1 VTTTSV
7 ANLKLVQENKIRN
20 LLPNGEASKRFEA
33 SGVLAKGSDY
43 FVVFDDRTT
52 LARIANDLRLSN
64 SNDLIGTAPLEGGYE
79 GIAYNA
85 EKHRYYLLVESL
97 PHDGDEHRAEIVEY
111 SDAFKYLKSRPL
123 DFVFRS
129 CNKGFEALAHV
140 RRDGRDYALALCEG
154 NKCQSGR
161 KGREPGNGR
170 VQLFEK
176 TKKLWSHIGTVKLP
190 KSVEFVD
197 YSGMSLDDDRLAVVS
212 QENSMLWIG
221 TFDKSTW
228 NWRDEG
234 RTYEFPRAPDGEIQ
248 YGNVEGISWITPS
261 RIVTVSDRRKSD
273 QPKHFADKDESIHVF
288 DIPIF
293 RTD

>member
-1 VTTTSV
+1 MTAISI
-7 ANLKLVQENKIRN
+7 ANLKLVKESKIRD
-20 LLPNGEASKRFEA
+20 LLPDSGSTKRFEA
-33 SGVLAKGSDY
+33 SGILAKGSEY
-43 FVVFDDRTT
+43 FIVFDDHTA
-52 LARIANDLRLSN
+52 LARITNDLRVSN
-64 SNDLIGTAPLEGGYE
+64 SNVLIGTAPVQGGYE

-123 DFVFRS
+123 DFVFKS

-140 RRDGRDYALALCEG
+140 NREGRDYALALCEG

-161 KGREPGNGR
+161 KGRQPGNGR

-176 TKKLWSHIGTVKLP
+176 TKKLWSHIGTIKLP
-190 KSVEFVD
+190 RSVEFTD
-197 YSGMSLDDDRLAVVS
+197 YSGMSLDNGRVAVVS

-221 TFDKSTW
+221 TFDKATW

-234 RTYEFPRAPDGEIQ
+234 QLYEFPRTADGEIQ
-248 YGNVEGISWITPS
+248 YGNIEGVSWITPS
-261 RIVTVSDRRKSD
+261 RIVTISDRRKSD
-273 QPKHFADKDESIHVF
+273 QLKRFADKDQSIHVF
-288 DIPIF
+288 DISP
-293 RTD
+293 

>member
-1 VTTTSV
+1 MTMTSV
-7 ANLKLVQENKIRN
+7 ATLKLVQESKIRD
-20 LLPNGEASKRFEA
+20 LLPDSETTKRFEA

-43 FVVFDDRTT
+43 FVVFDNHTA
-52 LARIANDLRLSN
+52 LARITNDLSSSN
-64 SNDLIGTAPLEGGYE
+64 SNVLIGTAPLKGGYE

-97 PHDGDEHRAEIVEY
+97 RHDDDEHRAEIVEY
-111 SDAFKYLKSRPL
+111 SDAFKYVKSRPL
-123 DFVFRS
+123 DFVFKS

-140 RRDGRDYALALCEG
+140 RRNGRDYALALCEG

-161 KGREPGNGR
+161 KGRQPGNGR
-170 VQLFEK
+170 IQLFEK
-176 TKKLWSHIGTVKLP
+176 TKKRWSHIETIKLP

-197 YSGMSLDDDRLAVVS
+197 YSGMSLDKGRFAVVS

-221 TFDKSTW
+221 MFEESTW

-234 RTYEFPRAPDGEIQ
+234 QLYEFPRTPDGEIQ
-248 YGNVEGISWITPS
+248 YGNIEGVSWITPS

-273 QPKHFADKDESIHVF
+273 QPKHFADKDQSIHVF
-288 DIPIF
+288 DIPV
-293 RTD
+293 